1 MAGNFCC
8 PLASVVTSLFLND
21 STLLKSA
28 VESSNQLVRM
38 LVRGD
43 ASSLNTEGFAVHSTC
58 GGFVAIEKEAN
69 PARQEGMQLKA
80 GYSGNAS

>member
-28 VESSNQLVRM
+28 VESSNQLVRR

-58 GGFVAIEKEAN
+58 GGLVAIEKEAN